1 MVFQTLKW
9 VGGADG
15 YLEIIDQRELPGAFL
30 KLRCVSVEEVFEAIK
45 TLAVRG
51 GWDVKRHRPIA
62 RAVRRR
68 HNALPVGGF
77 NRCPCAAPR

>member
-51 GWDVKRHRPIA
+51 APAMCRRRYRFWMRRVDILAGL
-62 RAVRRR
+62 VRRR
-68 HNALPVGGF
+68 
-77 NRCPCAAPR
+77 